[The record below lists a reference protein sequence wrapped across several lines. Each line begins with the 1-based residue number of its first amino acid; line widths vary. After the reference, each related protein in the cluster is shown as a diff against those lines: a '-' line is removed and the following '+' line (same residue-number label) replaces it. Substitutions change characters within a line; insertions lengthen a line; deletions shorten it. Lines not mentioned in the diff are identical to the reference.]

1 MADTAVNTRQVGR
14 VKWFNNQ
21 SGYGFL
27 TYTSSTGDEDVF
39 VHHSALVTS
48 GDQFRYL
55 VQGEYVEFETTEV
68 DNGGTPRVVAK
79 DVRGMNGGMLMCET
93 RHERR
98 QSQQQRRDNNDSQAD
113 SSSTGSNR
121 QSQQRSRPRFRGG
134 GPRVG
139 DRLNVGGTEWT
150 LVRGSNNS
158 GNNNRR
164 GRPNKRSRTD
174 DHAND
179 Q

>member
-21 SGYGFL
+21 SGYGFI
-27 TYTSSTGDEDVF
+27 TYTNTTGSEEDVF
-39 VHHSALVTS
+39 VHHSALVTG

-55 VQGEYVEFETTEV
+55 VQGEYVEFETTQVEKS
-68 DNGGTPRVVAK
+68 DSSPRIVAK

-98 QSQQQRRDNNDSQAD
+98 QSQQQRRENSDSQAD
-113 SSSTGSNR
+113 NSSSGSR
-121 QSQQRSRPRFRGG
+121 QQRSRPRFRGG

-139 DRLNVGGTEWT
+139 DRLNVDGTEWKLEEVQIT
-150 LVRGSNNS
+150 LILVKDAHIRVIVQTTVLTISN
-158 GNNNRR
+158 
-164 GRPNKRSRTD
+164 
-174 DHAND
+174 
-179 Q
+179 

>member
-21 SGYGFL
+21 SGYGFI
-27 TYTSSTGDEDVF
+27 TYTNTTGSEEDVF
-39 VHHSALVTS
+39 VHHSALVTG

-68 DNGGTPRVVAK
+68 EKNDNTSRTVAK

-98 QSQQQRRDNNDSQAD
+98 QSQQQRRENSDSQAD
-113 SSSTGSNR
+113 NSSSGSR
-121 QSQQRSRPRFRGG
+121 QQRSRPRFRGG

-150 LVRGSNNS
+150 LVRGSN
-158 GNNNRR
+158 GANNRR
-164 GRPNKRSRTD
+164 GRPNKLPRTD
-174 DHAND
+174 DSSDN

>member
-1 MADTAVNTRQVGR
+1 MTDTAATTRLVGR

-21 SGYGFL
+21 SGYGFI
-27 TYTSSTGDEDVF
+27 TYTSSMGSEEDVF

-68 DNGGTPRVVAK
+68 ENKGASAPRTVAK
-79 DVRGMNGGMLMCET
+79 EVRGMNGGMLMCET

-98 QSQQQRRDNNDSQAD
+98 QSQQNQRPDTGDSD
-113 SSSTGSNR
+113 TDKKGYNE
-121 QSQQRSRPRFRGG
+121 QSRARPRFRGG

-139 DRLNVGGTEWT
+139 DRLKVGGAEWK

-158 GNNNRR
+158 NRK

-174 DHAND
+174 TGDN

>member
-1 MADTAVNTRQVGR
+1 M
-14 VKWFNNQ
+14 
-21 SGYGFL
+21 
-27 TYTSSTGDEDVF
+27 
-39 VHHSALVTS
+39 
-48 GDQFRYL
+48 
-55 VQGEYVEFETTEV
+55 EFETTEV

-139 DRLNVGGTEWT
+139 DRLNVG
-150 LVRGSNNS
+150 VRS
-158 GNNNRR
+158 GHLFAVLTVAIPIVA
-164 GRPNKRSRTD
+164 GVQISVIS
-174 DHAND
+174 H
-179 Q
+179 

>member
-1 MADTAVNTRQVGR
+1 MADTAVTTRQVGR

-21 SGYGFL
+21 SGYGFI
-27 TYTSSTGDEDVF
+27 TYTNTTGSDEDVF
-39 VHHSALVTS
+39 VHHSALLTS

-55 VQGEYVEFETTEV
+55 VQGEYVEFETTQVENKG
-68 DNGGTPRVVAK
+68 DSPRTVAK

-98 QSQQQRRDNNDSQAD
+98 QSQQQRRENSDSQAD
-113 SSSTGSNR
+113 NSSSG
-121 QSQQRSRPRFRGG
+121 SQQRSRPRFRGG

-139 DRLNVGGTEWT
+139 DRLNVNGTEWK
-150 LVRGSNNS
+150 LVRGSS
-158 GNNNRR
+158 SNNNRR
-164 GRPNKRSRTD
+164 GRPNKRSRTED
-174 DHAND
+174 SSDN

>member
-1 MADTAVNTRQVGR
+1 
-14 VKWFNNQ
+14 
-21 SGYGFL
+21 
-27 TYTSSTGDEDVF
+27 
-39 VHHSALVTS
+39 
-48 GDQFRYL
+48 
-55 VQGEYVEFETTEV
+55 
-68 DNGGTPRVVAK
+68 
-79 DVRGMNGGMLMCET
+79 MLMCET

-98 QSQQQRRDNNDSQAD
+98 QSQQQQRRDNNDSQAD

-150 LVRGSNNS
+150 LVRGSNS

-164 GRPNKRSRTD
+164 GRQTSDLALMIMLMTSK
-174 DHAND
+174 
-179 Q
+179 

>member
-21 SGYGFL
+21 SGYGFI
-27 TYTSSTGDEDVF
+27 TYTSSTGSDEDVF
-39 VHHSALVTS
+39 VHHSALLTS

-55 VQGEYVEFETTEV
+55 VQGEYVEFETTQVEKS
-68 DNGGTPRVVAK
+68 GSSPRIVAK

-98 QSQQQRRDNNDSQAD
+98 QSQQQRRENSDSQAD
-113 SSSTGSNR
+113 NSSTGSGSR
-121 QSQQRSRPRFRGG
+121 QQRSRPRFRGG

-139 DRLNVGGTEWT
+139 DRLNVGGTEWK
-150 LVRGSNNS
+150 LVRGSNGS
-158 GNNNRR
+158 NNRR

-174 DHAND
+174 DSRDNH
-179 Q
+179 

>member
-21 SGYGFL
+21 SGYGFI
-27 TYTSSTGDEDVF
+27 TYTNTTGSEEDVF
-39 VHHSALVTS
+39 VHHSALVTG

-68 DNGGTPRVVAK
+68 EKSDSTSRIVAK

-98 QSQQQRRDNNDSQAD
+98 QSQQQRRENSDSQAD
-113 SSSTGSNR
+113 NSSSGSR
-121 QSQQRSRPRFRGG
+121 QQRSRPRFRGG

-139 DRLNVGGTEWT
+139 DRLNVGGTEWK
-150 LVRGSNNS
+150 LVRGSNGS
-158 GNNNRR
+158 NNRR

-174 DHAND
+174 DSSDN

>member
-1 MADTAVNTRQVGR
+1 MTDTALTTRQVGR

-21 SGYGFL
+21 SGYGFI
-27 TYTSSTGDEDVF
+27 TYTNASGSDEDVF
-39 VHHSALVTS
+39 VHHSALLTD

-55 VQGEYVEFETTEV
+55 VQGEYVEFETTQVE
-68 DNGGTPRVVAK
+68 NKGSAPRTVAK
-79 DVRGMNGGMLMCET
+79 DVRGMSGGMLMCET

-98 QSQQQRRDNNDSQAD
+98 QTQQQRRGNDDSQAD
-113 SSSTGSNR
+113 NSSSES
-121 QSQQRSRPRFRGG
+121 RSHRPRPRFRGG

-139 DRLNVGGTEWT
+139 DKLNVNGTEWK

-158 GNNNRR
+158 NNNRR
-164 GRPNKRSRTD
+164 GRPNKRSRTED
-174 DHAND
+174 GSDN

>member
-1 MADTAVNTRQVGR
+1 MADTAVNTRHVGR

-21 SGYGFL
+21 SGYGFI
-27 TYTSSTGDEDVF
+27 TYTNTTGSDEDVF
-39 VHHSALVTS
+39 VHHSALLTE

-55 VQGEYVEFETTEV
+55 VQGEYVEFETTQVEKS
-68 DNGGTPRVVAK
+68 DNTSKIVAK

-98 QSQQQRRDNNDSQAD
+98 QTQQSRRENSDSQAD
-113 SSSTGSNR
+113 SSSSDSR
-121 QSQQRSRPRFRGG
+121 QHRSRPRFRGG

-139 DRLNVGGTEWT
+139 DRLNVGGAEWK

-158 GNNNRR
+158 NNRK

-174 DHAND
+174 DRSDNN
-179 Q
+179 